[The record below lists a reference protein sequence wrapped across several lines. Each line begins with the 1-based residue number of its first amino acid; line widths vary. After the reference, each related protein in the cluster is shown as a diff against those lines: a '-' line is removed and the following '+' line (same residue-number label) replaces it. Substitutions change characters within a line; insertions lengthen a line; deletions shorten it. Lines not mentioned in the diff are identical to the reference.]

1 MFYVIPMVIFY
12 IMVFI
17 GQFEGYEAFMLYS
30 LPIMVL
36 IPFGMIAQIDVN
48 NRRDQVRD
56 IFSK

>member
-48 NRRDQVRD
+48 KRKKYAKDVFN
-56 IFSK
+56 K